1 MKSGQGEVDMS
12 SFVEIAMDLVLEMV
26 SKSAIL
32 AGYYMKACDRKT
44 LTSYDLS
51 YCIKYT
57 AMHFKTTP
65 EFMTQFN
72 FEDDEEDDDDDPR
85 VVDED
90 DEPFV
95 RYSGKDKIMNDIN
108 NAYDIWD
115 TWVPQSPL
123 QKRFKEAV
131 DKIGV

>member
-12 SFVEIAMDLVLEMV
+12 SFIEMAMDLVLEMV
-26 SKSAIL
+26 SKSAVL

-44 LTSYDLS
+44 LTSYDLN
-51 YCIKYT
+51 YCMKYT

-65 EFMTQFN
+65 EFMTQFD
-72 FEDDEEDDDDDPR
+72 FEDDEEGEDPQ

-90 DEPFV
+90 DEPFI

-108 NAYDIWD
+108 NAYDNWN
-115 TWVPQSPL
+115 TWVPESPI

-131 DKIGV
+131 DNIEV